1 MSFGSYLIKRIL
13 FTVPLLVIVSIVSFI
28 IIQLPPGD
36 FLTTYVIQLQSRGY
50 KVAQE
55 EVERLKARYGLDQPI
70 YMQYLKWI
78 WNILRYGDLGRSF
91 SYDKP
96 VNELI
101 KERVFLS
108 SFIATL
114 SLVFSWGIGFFIGV
128 FSATHQYSFWD
139 YLFTSLGFIG
149 MSLPGFLIALIFIY
163 ISISFLDYNPMGL
176 FSSEYL
182 AASWS
187 IAKVFDMLRHILIAV
202 LVLGIGGTAGIIRV
216 IRGCL
221 LDELRKAYVITARAK
236 GLSERRLLFKYPIRM
251 AINPL
256 LSTIGWILPGLFSG
270 EALASIV
277 LNMPTVGP
285 LLLESLMTQ
294 DMFLAGSILMISSTL
309 VIIGSLISDIV
320 LAWIDPRIR
329 YGGG

>member
-1 MSFGSYLIKRIL
+1 MTFGSYLIKRVSFI
-13 FTVPLLVIVSIVSFI
+13 VPLLVIISIVSFV

-36 FLTTYVIQLQSRGY
+36 FLTTYVLQLQSRGY
-50 KVAQE
+50 KIAQE

-78 WNILRYGDLGRSF
+78 WNILRYGDFGRSF

-139 YLFTSLGFIG
+139 YLFTFLGFIG
-149 MSLPGFLIALIFIY
+149 MSLPGFLIALVFIY
-163 ISISFLDYNPMGL
+163 ISLSYLNYNPMGL
-176 FSSEYL
+176 FSPEYL

-187 IAKVFDMLRHILIAV
+187 IAKVFDMLKHILTAV
-202 LVLGIGGTAGIIRV
+202 LVLGIGGAAGIIRV

-277 LNMPTVGP
+277 LNMPTIGP

-294 DMFLAGSILMISSTL
+294 DMFLAGSILMISSIL

-329 YGGG
+329 YG